1 MDGVKIAAALPL
13 PAGALAPG
21 EFTPAPVEVAV
32 GPPAVVGGEA
42 EEEVAV
48 GPSAGVGGEPEGDAA
63 CGLDTTG
70 DPDGLGVGASGLGET
85 AFTGAIAGA
94 GAGVANDGVCVALV
108 GAGVEAA
115 GAFTGVVAVTGEDA
129 GEETGAPKDAKGDP
143 AAAHWLMGGVLTLQ
157 APGRAKAFVR
167 LIGRPRLLLPDR
179 TWHRHSTFVETI
191 AESAVQ
197 QSLPGFVSLLL
208 VITKLKHG
216 DKLVIALVQSE
227 DEEEEGEGACAT
239 TPTAIKTAIK
249 ARPHAFFPILKQ
261 KPLQTEK

>member
-1 MDGVKIAAALPL
+1 VKIAAALPL
-13 PAGALAPG
+13 PAGARALAPG
-21 EFTPAPVEVAV
+21 EPPAPVEVA
-32 GPPAVVGGEA
+32 VGGEA

-48 GPSAGVGGEPEGDAA
+48 GPPAGVGGEPEEESTTGEGDAA

-70 DPDGLGVGASGLGET
+70 DPDGLGVGASGTGET
-85 AFTGAIAGA
+85 AVTGAFAGA

-179 TWHRHSTFVETI
+179 TWHRHNTFVETI